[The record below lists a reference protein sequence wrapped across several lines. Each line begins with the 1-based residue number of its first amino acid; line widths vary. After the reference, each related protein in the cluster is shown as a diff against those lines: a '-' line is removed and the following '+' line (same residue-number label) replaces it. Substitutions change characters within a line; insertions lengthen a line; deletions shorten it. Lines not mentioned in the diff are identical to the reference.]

1 MTLTGFRL
9 GVARGSRNTAA
20 NLGMG
25 PITLNAIEE
34 CAPKVAAVT
43 MAAIVQQ
50 ESGGNPLAL
59 HDNTTG
65 RSYRPANLADAARLA
80 RTLIQAGHSVDL
92 GLAQI
97 NSRNLPALGL
107 DANQVF
113 DPCSNLHAAQVILLG
128 AWSQSGGSL
137 RGALSAYN
145 TGNTTGIAG
154 ARYSARVYAQAGVVV
169 PAIPGGRLAR
179 WAMNGVPV
187 PRPDLPP
194 IRPRVTWTPQAS
206 PLAPNAAGLKVQW

>member
-1 MTLTGFRL
+1 
-9 GVARGSRNTAA
+9 
-20 NLGMG
+20 MG

-65 RSYRPANLADAARLA
+65 QSYRPASLAEAARLA

-107 DANQVF
+107 DADQVF
-113 DPCSNLHAAQVILLG
+113 APCSNLRAAQVILLG

-145 TGNTTGIAG
+145 TGNATGITG

-169 PAIPGGRLAR
+169 PAIPGGILAR
-179 WAMNGVPV
+179 WIGSDLAQ

-194 IRPRVTWTPQAS
+194 VQPRIAWMPEAS
-206 PLAPNAAGLKVQW
+206 PLAPNGSGLGPKW

>member
-1 MTLTGFRL
+1 
-9 GVARGSRNTAA
+9 
-20 NLGMG
+20 MG

-65 RSYRPANLADAARLA
+65 QSYRPANLAEAARFA
-80 RTLIQAGHSVDL
+80 RMLIQAGHSVDL

-107 DANQVF
+107 DADQVF
-113 DPCSNLHAAQVILLG
+113 DPCSNLHAAQVILLR
-128 AWSQSGGSL
+128 AWSQSAGSL

-145 TGNTTGIAG
+145 TGNATGIVG
-154 ARYSARVYAQAGVVV
+154 ARYSARVYAQAGVVI

-179 WAMNGVPV
+179 WAVDGVPAS
-187 PRPDLPP
+187 RPDLPP
-194 IRPRVTWTPQAS
+194 VRPRITWTPQAS
-206 PLAPNAAGLKVQW
+206 PLAPRANGLKAQW

>member
-1 MTLTGFRL
+1 MP
-9 GVARGSRNTAA
+9 A
-20 NLGMG
+20 NLAMG

-65 RSYRPANLADAARLA
+65 QSYRPENLAEAARLA

-107 DANQVF
+107 DPDQVF

-194 IRPRVTWTPQAS
+194 IRPRITWTPQAS
-206 PLAPNAAGLKVQW
+206 PLAPRAKELKAQW

>member
-1 MTLTGFRL
+1 
-9 GVARGSRNTAA
+9 
-20 NLGMG
+20 MG

-65 RSYRPANLADAARLA
+65 QSYRPASLAEAARLA

-107 DANQVF
+107 DTDQVF
-113 DPCSNLHAAQVILLG
+113 NPCSNLHAAQVILLR

-154 ARYSARVYAQAGVVV
+154 ARYSSRVYAQAGVVV
-169 PAIPGGRLAR
+169 PAIPGGRMAR
-179 WAMNGVPV
+179 WAVDGVPV

-194 IRPRVTWTPQAS
+194 IRPRITWTPKAS
-206 PLAPNAAGLKVQW
+206 PLNPKAGGMAPQW

>member
-1 MTLTGFRL
+1 MTP
-9 GVARGSRNTAA
+9 AA
-20 NLGMG
+20 L
-25 PITLNAIEE
+25 IEQ
-34 CAPKVAAVT
+34 CAPAIAPVT
-43 MAAIVQQ
+43 MAAVVQQ

-65 RSYRPANLADAARLA
+65 KSYRPGSIAEAAQIA
-80 RTLIQAGHSVDL
+80 RDLIGQGHSVDI

-107 DANQVF
+107 DADQVF

-154 ARYSARVYAQAGVVV
+154 ARYSARVYAQAGVVI

-179 WAMNGVPV
+179 WAVGGVPV

-194 IRPRVTWTPQAS
+194 VRPRITWTPQGS
-206 PLAPNAAGLKVQW
+206 PLAPNGIGLKGQW